1 MNSLLFPEPNFV
13 VELFQKGRGFFY
25 LIKCQPKLQTIVL
38 SNVTF
43 PNDYLQAQWLPS
55 NDYEKYRTGVCIGNS
70 MTDLEFIASS
80 NELVTK

>member
-1 MNSLLFPEPNFV
+1 MSL
-13 VELFQKGRGFFY
+13 FFANIY
-25 LIKCQPKLQTIVL
+25 LLIECQNRLQNIVL

-43 PNDYLQAQWLPS
+43 SNDYLQAQWLPT